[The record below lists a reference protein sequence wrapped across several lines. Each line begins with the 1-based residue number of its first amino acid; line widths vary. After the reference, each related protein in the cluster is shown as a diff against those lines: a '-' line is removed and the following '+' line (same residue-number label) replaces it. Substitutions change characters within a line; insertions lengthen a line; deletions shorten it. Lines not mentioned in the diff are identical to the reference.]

1 MKSAIAVILIAGA
14 AAGLFAGCVGTL
26 VYIPRK
32 AFVARGALF
41 YSADFS
47 VSTNGVEAY
56 RGKGDAAAIKAAGEA
71 GGQAAVLYLK
81 SKGL

>member
-1 MKSAIAVILIAGA
+1 MKRALIAA
-14 AAGLFAGCVGTL
+14 LAVALNAGCVATY
-26 VYIPRK
+26 VRVPDK
-32 AFVARGALF
+32 ATVVRFALF

-71 GGQAAVLYLK
+71 GGQAVVSYLK